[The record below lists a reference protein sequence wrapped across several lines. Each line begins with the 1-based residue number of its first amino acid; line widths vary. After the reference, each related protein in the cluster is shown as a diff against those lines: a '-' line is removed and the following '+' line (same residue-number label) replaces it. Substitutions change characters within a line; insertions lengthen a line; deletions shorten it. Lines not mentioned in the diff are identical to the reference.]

1 MVGFPETF
9 HLAPKRELK
18 LSCNSKVVWLPYF
31 AGWITVLPIENLP
44 ILTGQM
50 TGCILARFT
59 LGNKQYLA
67 HIGTDSNSV
76 ENTKLVKADWT
87 KAADSNAMTPL
98 RAWKP
103 TSDFNLEKIG
113 QLTGG
118 SSYVF
123 GGATAHESFSL
134 LAMYRAQG
142 KDSKLE
148 AGQAYSDLTIETVS
162 QSKPVEGTKCVE
174 VLAG

>member
-87 KAADSNAMTPL
+87 KAADS
-98 RAWKP
+98 
-103 TSDFNLEKIG
+103 
-113 QLTGG
+113 
-118 SSYVF
+118 
-123 GGATAHESFSL
+123 GATAHEYFSL

-142 KDSKLE
+142 KDIKPE
-148 AGQAYSDLTIETVS
+148 AGQADSDLTIETVS